1 METLRDKNRSKFTH
15 LWQIPTSNVGNYFSF
30 HQHKRACGVEWTF
43 YARSV
48 AESGSVPGEY
58 RGKVVCFSRS
68 ALWLLTLAREKLLSQ
83 SMGEGRLEHRSPVGD
98 VKLFHAESSIVAGR
112 AVPRQIFPRYDAH
125 NHVTAVN
132 NHEMTQPQGSEQLED
147 PRQRGSMRDGVGR

>member
-1 METLRDKNRSKFTH
+1 MWS
-15 LWQIPTSNVGNYFSF
+15 
-30 HQHKRACGVEWTF
+30 
-43 YARSV
+43 
-48 AESGSVPGEY
+48 
-58 RGKVVCFSRS
+58 SRS
-68 ALWLLTLAREKLLSQ
+68 TLWLLTLAREKLLSQ
-83 SMGEGRLEHRSPVGD
+83 SMGEGRLERQSPVGD

-112 AVPRQIFPRYDAH
+112 AVPRQVFPRYDAH